1 MKNKNLIAE
10 LEQRVDD
17 ILHKKASMLNKLQ
30 NICKLLKEDT
40 AHYDWVGFYFVD
52 RQNPNE
58 LILGPFEGAPTE
70 HTRISFGQGVCG
82 QVAEDERARIVQ
94 DIAQE
99 ENYLSCSI
107 DVKSEI
113 VVPIFKKG
121 KFIGEIDIDSHTI
134 AAFSGEDEVF
144 LKMIAEKVSEFCN
157 YYG

>member
-1 MKNKNLIAE
+1 MTKKNKNLFAE

-17 ILHKKASMLNKLQ
+17 MLHKKVSILNRLQ
-30 NICKLLKEDT
+30 NICKLLKEHAT
-40 AHYDWVGFYFVD
+40 HYDWVGFYFVD
-52 RQNPNE
+52 GENPNE

-70 HTRISFGQGVCG
+70 HTRIPFGQGVCG
-82 QVAEDERARIVQ
+82 QVAEDGRARIVQ

-113 VVPIFKKG
+113 VVPIFKKE

-134 AAFSGEDEVF
+134 AAFSGEDEEF
-144 LKMIAEKVSEFCN
+144 LKMLAGKVSELL
-157 YYG
+157 

>member
-1 MKNKNLIAE
+1 MIKKNKKLFAE

-17 ILHKKASMLNKLQ
+17 ILHKKSSMLNRLQ
-30 NICKLLKEDT
+30 NICKLLKEN
-40 AHYDWVGFYFVD
+40 AMHYDWVGFYFVD
-52 RQNPNE
+52 RENSNE

-70 HTRISFGQGVCG
+70 HTRIPFGQGVCG
-82 QVAEDERARIVQ
+82 QVAKDKKSRIVQ

-134 AAFSGEDEVF
+134 SAFSDEDEVF
-144 LKMIAEKVSEFCN
+144 LNMLAEKVSELL
-157 YYG
+157 

>member
-1 MKNKNLIAE
+1 MTKKNKNLFVE
-10 LEQRVDD
+10 LEHRIDD
-17 ILHKKASMLNKLQ
+17 ILQKKSSMLNRLQ
-30 NICKLLKEDT
+30 NICKLLKENA
-40 AHYDWVGFYFVD
+40 AHYDWIGFYFVD
-52 RQNPNE
+52 KRSPNE

-70 HTRISFGQGVCG
+70 HTRIPFGQGVCG
-82 QVAEDERARIVQ
+82 LVAEDEHTRIVQ

-134 AAFSGEDEVF
+134 SAFSDEDEVF
-144 LKMIAEKVSEFCN
+144 LNMLAEKVSELL
-157 YYG
+157 

>member
-1 MKNKNLIAE
+1 MIKKNKKLFAE

-17 ILHKKASMLNKLQ
+17 ILHKKSSMLNRLQ
-30 NICKLLKEDT
+30 NICKLLKEN
-40 AHYDWVGFYFVD
+40 AMHYDWVGFYFVD
-52 RQNPNE
+52 RENSNE

-70 HTRISFGQGVCG
+70 HTRIPFGQGVCG
-82 QVAEDERARIVQ
+82 QVAKDKKSRIVQ

-121 KFIGEIDIDSHTI
+121 KFIGEIDIDSYTI
-134 AAFSGEDEVF
+134 AAFSDEDEEF
-144 LKMIAEKVSEFCN
+144 LKMIAEKVSELL
-157 YYG
+157 